1 MDYIKQ
7 AAKENPFDGLSPS
20 DAKKMMVY
28 FNQLASPRMSPGDV
42 YRRYGF
48 CLPFDAM
55 MQIGEMMML
64 SMQVAQELS
73 MQGVSVTLPES

>member
-1 MDYIKQ
+1 MDYVKQ
-7 AAKENPFDGLSPS
+7 AAKENPFDGLSPTE
-20 DAKKMMVY
+20 AKKLMVY
-28 FNQLASPRMSPGDV
+28 FNQFASPRMSPADV

-64 SMQVAQELS
+64 TMQVAQELS
-73 MQGVSVTLPES
+73 MQGVAVKFPEL

>member
-1 MDYIKQ
+1 MDYVKQ
-7 AAKENPFDGLSPS
+7 AAKEKPFDGLSSS
-20 DAKKMMVY
+20 DAKKLMVY
-28 FNQLASPRMSPGDV
+28 FNQFASPRMTPADV
-42 YRRYGF
+42 YQRYGF